1 MATKSFQ
8 SFKHVYIIEYLSF
21 FYPFNLSPGFPLTGI
36 FPSLCFPLT
45 GFSVSISS
53 LFFLSLFFSF
63 PVSFPRFIAPCN
75 SAKMQFR
82 IRWLF
87 LFPCHLFVCFSS
99 SIASLGPSLFFSSY
113 LPSPFFVPCF
123 FGFKTLSLLLFHYFV
138 HFRCPFLTIFHC
150 SFLFNVLLPL
160 LIPLSVPV
168 QFIFLFSSF
177 FMTYH
182 SVSFYSSRHWVGS
195 VTGTKWALRAKPTI
209 QSNFFLLV
217 SPSPISITASCTPA
231 FFPLYWWYY
240 WQAKSKLSLFHFG
253 KGHWLKAKRKVSWST
268 HVYTCSTAIVFC
280 LIQFR
285 GLGSKEYSFTHV

>member
-1 MATKSFQ
+1 M
-8 SFKHVYIIEYLSF
+8 
-21 FYPFNLSPGFPLTGI
+21 
-36 FPSLCFPLT
+36 T
-45 GFSVSISS
+45 GFSVSVSS

-75 SAKMQFR
+75 SAKMQLR
-82 IRWLF
+82 IRWLCP
-87 LFPCHLFVCFSS
+87 FPCHLLLHFHCQFGAFLV
-99 SIASLGPSLFFSSY
+99 LFLLIY
-113 LPSPFFVPCF
+113 LHLFVPCF
-123 FGFKTLSLLLFHYFV
+123 FGFIALSLLLFHYFV
-138 HFRCPFLTIFHC
+138 HFKCPFLTIFHC

-209 QSNFFLLV
+209 HSNFFLLV

-231 FFPLYWWYY
+231 FFPLYWWCY

-268 HVYTCSTAIVFC
+268 HVYTCSMAIVFC

-285 GLGSKEYSFTHV
+285 GLGSKEYSFTHA